1 MRPAAAGGGSAMK
14 ESEADVSVWSSMF
27 EEDEGAY
34 VDVDVA
40 RATVD
45 PDRDRQRQRE
55 DEGGGSP
62 HLPQLRV
69 SDYGAEE
76 FWHQRWDANAAAGY
90 EWYTVS
96 AAELWPVLR
105 PLCAE
110 LRLCE
115 PLPQRAAPRAVE
127 LGCGLSRICLD
138 LAGTYGVAGLVATD
152 MVPQAVEVL
161 RGAAQ
166 KEGLHPPALD
176 FAVENALR
184 TSYADRSFLLV
195 LDKALSDSLA
205 LNSDETQLAT
215 YAKEAARLTAE
226 GGYCVVV
233 TAWDAARRE
242 ERCKLFAPLQLVST
256 VLVHQHGPAQ
266 TNAMVL
272 RR

>member
-55 DEGGGSP
+55 DESGGSP

-96 AAELWPVLR
+96 
-105 PLCAE
+105 
-110 LRLCE
+110 
-115 PLPQRAAPRAVE
+115 
-127 LGCGLSRICLD
+127 
-138 LAGTYGVAGLVATD
+138 Y
-152 MVPQAVEVL
+152 
-161 RGAAQ
+161 
-166 KEGLHPPALD
+166 
-176 FAVENALR
+176 
-184 TSYADRSFLLV
+184 
-195 LDKALSDSLA
+195 ALSCGFASPCRRGRRHVRW
-205 LNSDETQLAT
+205 SW
-215 YAKEAARLTAE
+215 AAGCPASASTSQ
-226 GGYCVVV
+226 
-233 TAWDAARRE
+233 
-242 ERCKLFAPLQLVST
+242 APT
-256 VLVHQHGPAQ
+256 V
-266 TNAMVL
+266 
-272 RR
+272 